1 MSNLQIEQINCLSD
15 NYGYLVHDPESGET
29 ACIDTPETAP
39 ILDRLAQKGWV
50 LSHIWNTHHHYDHAG
65 NNLEIKQATGCQIIG
80 PAGEADKIP
89 GIDRAVDDGDVVQ
102 LGAHQA
108 HILNVGGHTLG
119 HIAYH
124 LPATAHAFVGDSLLP
139 SAADG
144 CLKAPWRKCGAVC
157 RNSRPFHAQHKFFVP
172 MNIPPQMPLLPLRLT
187 RIIRIC
193 SSALPK
199 LPPCGRRTS
208 QPCQPT
214 LELNWIPIHFYAQPT
229 PVFAST
235 SIWSALRTLTYSP
248 KFALERTVFN
258 VAIAS
263 RLSGATPR

>member
-1 MSNLQIEQINCLSD
+1 MGNLQIEQINCLSD

-124 LPATAHAFVGDSLLP
+124 LPATAHAFVGDSLFAL
-139 SAADG
+139 G
-144 CLKAPWRKCGAVC
+144 CGRVFEGTM
-157 RNSRPFHAQHKFFVP
+157 AQMWGSLQK
-172 MNIPPQMPLLPLRLT
+172 LA
-187 RIIRIC
+187 
-193 SSALPK
+193 ALPRATQVFCAHEYTAANAAFAATIDPDNPN
-199 LPPCGRRTS
+199 LQQRIAEITALRA
-208 QPCQPT
+208 QNQPT
-214 LELNWIPIHFYAQPT
+214 VPTDIGVELDTNPFLRPADASIRQHLNMVDASDAD
-229 PVFAST
+229 VFAEIRARKDS
-235 SIWSALRTLTYSP
+235 
-248 KFALERTVFN
+248 F
-258 VAIAS
+258 
-263 RLSGATPR
+263 

>member
-39 ILDRLAQKGWV
+39 ILDRLSQKGWV

-124 LPATAHAFVGDSLLP
+124 LPATAHAFVGDSLFAL
-139 SAADG
+139 G
-144 CLKAPWRKCGAVC
+144 CGRVFEGTM
-157 RNSRPFHAQHKFFVP
+157 AQMWGSLQK
-172 MNIPPQMPLLPLRLT
+172 LA
-187 RIIRIC
+187 
-193 SSALPK
+193 ALPRATQVFCAHEYTAANAAFAATIDPDNPN
-199 LPPCGRRTS
+199 LQQRIADITALRA
-208 QPCQPT
+208 QNQPT
-214 LELNWIPIHFYAQPT
+214 VPTNIGVELDTNPFLRPADASIRQHLNMVGASDAD
-229 PVFAST
+229 VFAEIRARKDS
-235 SIWSALRTLTYSP
+235 
-248 KFALERTVFN
+248 F
-258 VAIAS
+258 
-263 RLSGATPR
+263 

>member
-39 ILDRLAQKGWV
+39 ILDRLSQKGWV

-124 LPATAHAFVGDSLLP
+124 LPATAHAFVGDSLFAL
-139 SAADG
+139 G
-144 CLKAPWRKCGAVC
+144 CGRVFEGTM
-157 RNSRPFHAQHKFFVP
+157 AQMWGSLQK
-172 MNIPPQMPLLPLRLT
+172 LA
-187 RIIRIC
+187 
-193 SSALPK
+193 ALPRATQVFCAHEYTAANAAFAATIDPDNPN
-199 LPPCGRRTS
+199 LQQRIAEITALRA
-208 QPCQPT
+208 QNQPT
-214 LELNWIPIHFYAQPT
+214 VPTDIGVELDTNPFLRPADASIRQHLNMVDASDAD
-229 PVFAST
+229 VFAEIRARKDS
-235 SIWSALRTLTYSP
+235 
-248 KFALERTVFN
+248 F
-258 VAIAS
+258 
-263 RLSGATPR
+263 